1 MPEAAL
7 ALRFLREL
15 ALSRYLAALE
25 RGDMDSVLLILD
37 QASRDEV
44 LEQMI
49 FALHDPYPTEEAFL
63 QMVHEVQNEPD
74 ILEVEDGVFKSRL
87 GGKLPDLKLVPR
99 RRYRAFRRAGQIL
112 AVALLAPP
120 QALARFVK
128 RWRSRPEAADPL
140 TPHLRL
146 LRRDKL

>member
-25 RGDMDSVLLILD
+25 RGDMDSVLLLLD

-99 RRYRAFRRAGQIL
+99 RRYRAFRRTGQIL
-112 AVALLAPP
+112 ALILLAPP
-120 QALARFVK
+120 KALARFVK

-140 TPHLRL
+140 ISHLTL
-146 LRRDKL
+146 LRRDKN